1 MVTKTVRAFKFEG
14 HQQEKGGA
22 MSRKTAEFEGSCS
35 GGDSFSLHRSIYIY
49 IYIYMHTNP
58 NISILVLEEAESSD
72 AELCGVMTASPNS
85 FFE

>member
-1 MVTKTVRAFKFEG
+1 
-14 HQQEKGGA
+14 
-22 MSRKTAEFEGSCS
+22 
-35 GGDSFSLHRSIYIY
+35 
-49 IYIYMHTNP
+49 MHTNP